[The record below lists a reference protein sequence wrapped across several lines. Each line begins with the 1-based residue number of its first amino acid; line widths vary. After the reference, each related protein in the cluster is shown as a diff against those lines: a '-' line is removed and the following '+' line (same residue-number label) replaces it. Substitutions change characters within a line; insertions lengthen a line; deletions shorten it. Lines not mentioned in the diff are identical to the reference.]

1 VTTSDLET
9 AAASTVGEAAA
20 ACEKLDEL
28 MMGGLAGCF
37 TRVEPRR
44 QARKYVTGLLSD
56 LPRKNCWAL
65 AEQAGDAAPDRMQ
78 RLLERAAWDAGEAM
92 RAVRTF
98 AVRHLGDPADSV
110 LVIDE
115 SGQEKTGCH
124 TAGVKRQY
132 LGCAGRV
139 ANGINV
145 VYASYAAPSGHAVIG
160 ARLYVPRDWADDSG
174 RRAAAGIPED
184 LEFKTK
190 PQLAAEMIKQVLA
203 EGRCPPW
210 VTGDEVYGR
219 DAKLRLFLEERRTG
233 YVLKIPCS
241 FRITLPT
248 GQKARA
254 DHAARLVPAR
264 AWQTASAGHG
274 SKGERDYCWAWLA
287 TASARRHLL
296 IRRSLHDPA
305 DLAYFL
311 CHVPAGRACSFTT
324 LVRVAGRRWPV
335 EEDFRLG
342 KSDFGLADSQ
352 ARRYTALTRHLAMAM
367 AALAVCATTAALARS
382 RTSTLARAPTSP
394 NELPPDDPGLIPLTV
409 TEIKRVFNLVTR
421 AGQTI
426 RHYLHWSWWRR
437 RHQARARWFH
447 QRARLRRREADP

>member
-1 VTTSDLET
+1 
-9 AAASTVGEAAA
+9 
-20 ACEKLDEL
+20 

-37 TRVEPRR
+37 ARVEPRR
-44 QARKYVTGLLSD
+44 QARKYVTGLISD

-65 AEQAGDAAPDRMQ
+65 AEQAGDATPDKMQ
-78 RLLERAAWDAGEAM
+78 RLLERAAWDAADAM
-92 RAVRTF
+92 AAVREF
-98 AVRHLGDPADSV
+98 AVTHLGDPADAV

-115 SGQEKTGCH
+115 SGQEKAGCH

-145 VYASYAAPSGHAVIG
+145 VYASYAAPSGHTVIS
-160 ARLYVPRDWADDSG
+160 ARLYVPKDWAGDRG
-174 RRAAAGIPED
+174 RRAAAGIPKD
-184 LEFKTK
+184 LRFTTK
-190 PQLAAEMIKQVLA
+190 PQLAAEMIKQILA

-219 DAKLRLFLEERRTG
+219 DAKLRIFLEQRRTG

-248 GQKARA
+248 GQKIRA
-254 DHAARLVPAR
+254 DHAAALVPAR
-264 AWQTASAGHG
+264 GWQTASAGHG
-274 SKGERDYCWAWLA
+274 SKGERDYGWAWLA
-287 TASARRHLL
+287 TASARHHLL
-296 IRRSLHDPA
+296 IRRSLHDRA
-305 DLAYFL
+305 DLAYFY
-311 CHVPAGRACSFTT
+311 CHLPAGRACSFTT

-352 ARRYTALTRHLAMAM
+352 VRLYTAITRHLALAM

-382 RTSTLARAPTSP
+382 RTTTLAHPPTSP
-394 NELPPDDPGLIPLTV
+394 DDPPPEEPGLIPLTV
-409 TEIKRVFNLVTR
+409 AEIKRVFNLITR
-421 AGQTI
+421 VWQTI

-447 QRARLRRREADP
+447 QRARLRRRENSP